1 MDHAALISDLGT
13 FLRPD
18 QLLTS
23 DEDCSVYAFDG
34 TALLHQRPAC
44 VALPESRE
52 EMSPSSWPCAI
63 SAEVP
68 VVPRGSGT
76 GLAGGSVPSQGGVAL
91 CLVRLNQILELDAAN
106 LVMVVQPGVLTQQ
119 IADAA
124 QAAGLF
130 YPPDPGSIKIS
141 TIGGNVANNSGGLR
155 GLKYGVTRD
164 YVMGLEVV
172 LADGQVLETGNKC
185 VKDVA
190 GFTLKDLFIG
200 SEGMLGVITKITL
213 KLVPAPASKKT
224 LLGLYDEMTQAAAT
238 VSAIIAQKIIPCTL
252 EFLDRTTIE
261 CVEAHA
267 NIGLPTDCEAVL
279 LMEVDGHPAQVAE
292 QAAQI
297 EAIAREGGA
306 RSVRLADSEEE
317 AQQLAAARRTAF
329 SALARLAP
337 TVVLEGRHR
346 AAQRASSHGRLRAG
360 SRPTAPSAGG
370 DLRPLRRR
378 EPAPHLPVRRA
389 RRRGNGPRRKGHGRG
404 FCPRRGIGR
413 DHHGRARS
421 RLGQKALLARATRA
435 GGARNSQAG
444 QDRLRPQGHP
454 KPREHVRLS
463 DDGLNLLRDLD
474 YSVLQQCMHCG
485 MCLPTCPTYDA
496 TLNERSSP
504 RGRIAMMRAIA
515 DGKLEASKTFAE
527 EMYFCLGC
535 LACQTA
541 CPAGVDYAALFENAR
556 AEVERQGLLDGAV
569 RNFVRRWVLGWLFA
583 KQTRLRAVARLMRAF
598 QRSGLQ
604 TLARRSGLLRLLP
617 FGLGNLEPLAP
628 QISPRFTDQLYR
640 REFAAVQS
648 AHTALPSRAIG
659 RLRPRHILCRG
670 KRRYNMRLT
679 AQRLPSTAA
688 GSPSVLRLAARAQR
702 RSRTGAVSRRDSTST
717 PLTLKT

>member
-23 DEDCSVYAFDG
+23 AEDCSVYAFDG

-52 EMSPSSWPCAI
+52 EVAQLLALCNQR
-63 SAEVP
+63 EVP

-76 GLAGGSVPSQGGVAL
+76 GLAGGSVPSQGGVVL
-91 CLVRLNQILELDAAN
+91 CLVRLNQILEIDAAN

-172 LADGQVLETGNKC
+172 LADGRVLETGNKC

-190 GFTLKDLFIG
+190 GFTLKDLFVG
-200 SEGMLGVITKITL
+200 SEGMLGVITKIVL

-238 VSAIIAQKIIPCTL
+238 VSAIIAHKIIPCTL

-267 NIGLPTDCEAVL
+267 GIGLPTDCAAVL

-306 RSVRLADSEEE
+306 RSVRLAASEAE

-329 SALARLAP
+329 SALARRAP
-337 TVVLEGRHR
+337 TVVLEDVTVPRSELAAMVAYVQEVGQRHQVR
-346 AAQRASSHGRLRAG
+346 VGTFGHFGDGNLH
-360 SRPTAPSAGG
+360 PTFLC
-370 DLRPLRRR
+370 D
-378 EPAPHLPVRRA
+378 E
-389 RRRGNGPRRKGHGRG
+389 
-404 FCPRRGIGR
+404 R
-413 DHHGRARS
+413 D
-421 RLGQKALLARATRA
+421 T
-435 GGARNSQAG
+435 
-444 QDRLRPQGHP
+444 
-454 KPREHVRLS
+454 
-463 DDGLNLLRDLD
+463 
-474 YSVLQQCMHCG
+474 
-485 MCLPTCPTYDA
+485 
-496 TLNERSSP
+496 
-504 RGRIAMMRAIA
+504 
-515 DGKLEASKTFAE
+515 E
-527 EMYFCLGC
+527 EM
-535 LACQTA
+535 
-541 CPAGVDYAALFENAR
+541 AR
-556 AEVERQGLLDGAV
+556 VEKAMAEVFAYAVELGGTITGEHGVGLAKKPYLPGQ
-569 RNFVRRWVLGWLFA
+569 LGPVGLEIL
-583 KQTRLRAVARLMRAF
+583 KRVKTAF
-598 QRSGLQ
+598 DPKGILN
-604 TLARRSGLLRLLP
+604 P
-617 FGLGNLEPLAP
+617 GNM
-628 QISPRFTDQLYR
+628 FD
-640 REFAAVQS
+640 
-648 AHTALPSRAIG
+648 
-659 RLRPRHILCRG
+659 
-670 KRRYNMRLT
+670 
-679 AQRLPSTAA
+679 
-688 GSPSVLRLAARAQR
+688 
-702 RSRTGAVSRRDSTST
+702 
-717 PLTLKT
+717 

>member
-13 FLRPD
+13 FLRED

-23 DEDCSVYAFDG
+23 AEDCSVYAFDG

-44 VALPESRE
+44 VALPESRDE
-52 EMSPSSWPCAI
+52 IAQLLALCNQRG
-63 SAEVP
+63 VP

-200 SEGMLGVITKITL
+200 SEGMLGIITKIVL

-306 RSVRLADSEEE
+306 RSVRLADSDAE

-337 TVVLEGRHR
+337 TVVLEDVTVPRSELAAMVAYVQEVGQRHQVR
-346 AAQRASSHGRLRAG
+346 VGTFGHFGDGNLHPTFLCDERDAGEMARVEKAMAEVFAHAVELGGTITGEHGVGLAKKPYLPGQLGPVGLEILKRVK
-360 SRPTAPSAGG
+360 TAFDPKGI
-370 DLRPLRRR
+370 LN
-378 EPAPHLPVRRA
+378 
-389 RRRGNGPRRKGHGRG
+389 RGNM
-404 FCPRRGIGR
+404 F
-413 DHHGRARS
+413 D
-421 RLGQKALLARATRA
+421 
-435 GGARNSQAG
+435 
-444 QDRLRPQGHP
+444 
-454 KPREHVRLS
+454 
-463 DDGLNLLRDLD
+463 
-474 YSVLQQCMHCG
+474 
-485 MCLPTCPTYDA
+485 
-496 TLNERSSP
+496 
-504 RGRIAMMRAIA
+504 
-515 DGKLEASKTFAE
+515 
-527 EMYFCLGC
+527 
-535 LACQTA
+535 
-541 CPAGVDYAALFENAR
+541 
-556 AEVERQGLLDGAV
+556 
-569 RNFVRRWVLGWLFA
+569 
-583 KQTRLRAVARLMRAF
+583 
-598 QRSGLQ
+598 
-604 TLARRSGLLRLLP
+604 
-617 FGLGNLEPLAP
+617 
-628 QISPRFTDQLYR
+628 
-640 REFAAVQS
+640 
-648 AHTALPSRAIG
+648 
-659 RLRPRHILCRG
+659 
-670 KRRYNMRLT
+670 
-679 AQRLPSTAA
+679 
-688 GSPSVLRLAARAQR
+688 
-702 RSRTGAVSRRDSTST
+702 
-717 PLTLKT
+717 